1 VDWCP
6 TSPKCGVNKEPPA
19 VVPGG
24 DLSQVPRACCMVSNT
39 TAIVEV
45 FSRVY
50 RQYRLMLA
58 KRAFVHWYVGEG
70 IDEGEFTE
78 ACEII
83 TSLASDY
90 QELSNAASFEF

>member
-1 VDWCP
+1 
-6 TSPKCGVNKEPPA
+6 
-19 VVPGG
+19 
-24 DLSQVPRACCMVSNT
+24 MVSNT

-50 RQYRLMLA
+50 QKYRLMLA

-78 ACEII
+78 ACESI

-90 QELSNAASFEF
+90 GELGNWPVSASSSELRS